1 MRRRL
6 CVAVAIASAL
16 GSLATGATTAS
27 AAKRCGT
34 VARPFTDGGAVVVI
48 RKGDLR
54 CATARGLLRA
64 YWRTEVAAF
73 RSVVRLRHAG
83 IRWTCRPTVG
93 DFPFRWECRGG
104 GRARDRFRVTAR
116 E

>member
-1 MRRRL
+1 V
-6 CVAVAIASAL
+6 VAVIACAVL
-16 GSLATGATTAS
+16 AADVGAAPAGAATG
-27 AAKRCGT
+27 CGT
-34 VARPFTDGGAVVVI
+34 VARPFTDGGAVVVV

-64 YWRTEVAAF
+64 YWRTRADAF

-83 IRWTCRPTVG
+83 IRWSCRPTVE

-104 GRARDRFRVTAR
+104 GSARDRFRVTAH